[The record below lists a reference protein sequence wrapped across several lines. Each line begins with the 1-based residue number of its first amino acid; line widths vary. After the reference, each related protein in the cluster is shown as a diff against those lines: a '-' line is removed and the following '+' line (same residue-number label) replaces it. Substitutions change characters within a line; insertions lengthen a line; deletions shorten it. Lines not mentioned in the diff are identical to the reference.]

1 MKVKIKNRGKEA
13 MAAFICA
20 TGSCLPAYRM
30 DNEEWTQY
38 VETSDAWIRERTG
51 IESRH
56 MAREESCVSMAVQ
69 AAKNALENADMDAK
83 EIDLLLVSTISA
95 DYILPCAAC
104 EVQAQIGAENAVCFD
119 LNAACS
125 GFLMAYN
132 TAVSGIEAGLY
143 RTALIIGSECMSH
156 LLNWKDR
163 GTCILFGDGA
173 GAVILK
179 SSSRPLYLPCG
190 HSDGSRKNAL
200 VLRSRHS
207 GGPEDMTDPQ
217 YYLQMDGQAVFK
229 FAVRRVPEV
238 IRGVLEKNQMK
249 QEDIRFFILHQA
261 NRRITEAVARHLKE
275 PLDKFPMN
283 VDHCGNTSSA
293 SIPILLDEMNKRGEL
308 HRGDKLE
315 LAGFGAGLTWSA
327 AIVEW

>member
-1 MKVKIKNRGKEA
+1 

-30 DNEEWTQY
+30 ENEEWTQY
-38 VETSDAWIRERTG
+38 VETSDIWIRERTG
-51 IESRH
+51 IESRRIV
-56 MAREESCVSMAVQ
+56 REETCVSMAVQ
-69 AAKNALENADMDAK
+69 AAKNALEQADMDAD
-83 EIDLLLVSTISA
+83 EIDLLVVSTISA
-95 DYILPCAAC
+95 ENILPCAAC
-104 EVQAQIGAENAVCFD
+104 EVQQQIDAVNAVCFD

-125 GFLMAYN
+125 GFLMAYH
-132 TAVSGIEAGLY
+132 TALSGIETGMY

-156 LLNWKDR
+156 LMNWKDR

-173 GAVILK
+173 GAVILQN
-179 SSSRPLYLPCG
+179 SSRPFYLPAG
-190 HSDGSRKNAL
+190 HSDGSKKDAL
-200 VLRSRHS
+200 FLRSRHS
-207 GGPEDMTDPQ
+207 GETENLTDPQ
-217 YYLQMDGQAVFK
+217 YYMQMDGQAVFK

-238 IRGVLEKNQMK
+238 IREVLEKNGLK
-249 QEDIRFFILHQA
+249 QEDIRYFILHQA

-293 SIPILLDEMNKRGEL
+293 SIPILLDEMNRNGEL
-308 HRGDKLE
+308 HRGDKIV

-327 AIVEW
+327 AVLEW

>member
-1 MKVKIKNRGKEA
+1 
-13 MAAFICA
+13 MAAFICG

-30 DNEEWTQY
+30 TNEEWTQY

-56 MAREESCVSMAVQ
+56 IVREETCVSMAVQ
-69 AAKNALENADMDAK
+69 AARSALEQADMEAG
-83 EIDLLLVSTISA
+83 EIDLLVVSTISA
-95 DYILPCAAC
+95 EHILPCAAC
-104 EVQAQIGAENAVCFD
+104 EVQQQIGAANAVCFD

-125 GFLMAYN
+125 GFLMAYH
-132 TAVSGIEAGLY
+132 TALSGIETGMY
-143 RTALIIGSECMSH
+143 KTALIIGSECMSH
-156 LLNWKDR
+156 LMNWKDR

-179 SSSRPLYLPCG
+179 NSSRPFYLPAG
-190 HSDGSRKNAL
+190 HSDGSTKDAL
-200 VLRSRHS
+200 LLRSRHS
-207 GGPEDMTDPQ
+207 GEIDNFTDPQ
-217 YYLQMDGQAVFK
+217 YYMQMDGQAVFK
-229 FAVRRVPEV
+229 FAVRQVPEV
-238 IRGVLEKNQMK
+238 IREVLKKNGLK

-293 SIPILLDEMNKRGEL
+293 SIPILLDEMNRKGEL
-308 HRGDKLE
+308 HRGDKIV

-327 AIVEW
+327 AVLEW